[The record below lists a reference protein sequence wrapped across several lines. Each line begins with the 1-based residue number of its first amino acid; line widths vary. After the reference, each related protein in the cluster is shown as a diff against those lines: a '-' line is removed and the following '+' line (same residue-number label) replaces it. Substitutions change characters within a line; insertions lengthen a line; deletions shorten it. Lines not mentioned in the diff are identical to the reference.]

1 MVVWYTLPDG
11 MSGRGSART
20 ASRAAATCGL
30 GLGPLGLGVV
40 GRFGSGTTGLADLE
54 PVLRSGVTE
63 GLGSLAFGGTPEAM
77 RESSS
82 LLTSVLGAVGE
93 ALEGV

>member
-1 MVVWYTLPDG
+1 M
-11 MSGRGSART
+11 
-20 ASRAAATCGL
+20 CGL
-30 GLGPLGLGVV
+30 GSGPVGADAV
-40 GRFGSGTTGLADLE
+40 GRLGSGTTGLADLE

-63 GLGSLAFGGTPEAM
+63 GLGSLAFGGTPEAI

-82 LLTSVLGAVGE
+82 LLTSLVGTVGE